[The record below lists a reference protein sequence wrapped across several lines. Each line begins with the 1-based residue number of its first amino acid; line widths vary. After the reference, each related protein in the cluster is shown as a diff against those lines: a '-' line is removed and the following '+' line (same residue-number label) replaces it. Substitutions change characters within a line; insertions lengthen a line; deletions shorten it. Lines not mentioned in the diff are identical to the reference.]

1 MPDASSSSSP
11 STTIIIT
18 IITNTTTTIING
30 MIRCV
35 RLHRKRHH
43 HFPQTIF
50 IERSHRNLIPDAANF
65 DFLAVCEGESPCE
78 GEPSGE
84 VEKSEEGGGMPFVED
99 GGDGDCWCEVF
110 YFLVVVVDVRG

>member
-1 MPDASSSSSP
+1 MPDASSSSS
-11 STTIIIT
+11 TIIIT
-18 IITNTTTTIING
+18 IITNTTTVING
-30 MIRCV
+30 MIRSA

-50 IERSHRNLIPDAANF
+50 IERSHGNLIPDAADF
-65 DFLAVCEGESPCE
+65 DFLAIRKGESPCE

-110 YFLVVVVDVRG
+110 YFLVVIVGVRG

>member
-1 MPDASSSSSP
+1 MPDASSSSS
-11 STTIIIT
+11 TTIII
-18 IITNTTTTIING
+18 IITNTTTTIIING
-30 MIRCV
+30 MIRSA
-35 RLHRKRHH
+35 RLHRKRDH

-50 IERSHRNLIPDAANF
+50 IERSHGNLIPDAADF
-65 DFLAVCEGESPCE
+65 DFLAVCEGQSPCE

>member
-1 MPDASSSSSP
+1 MPVASSSSST
-11 STTIIIT
+11 SSTIII
-18 IITNTTTTIING
+18 IITNTTTAIING
-30 MIRCV
+30 MIRSS

-65 DFLAVCEGESPCE
+65 DFLAVCEGQSPCE

-99 GGDGDCWCEVF
+99 GCDGDCWCEVF